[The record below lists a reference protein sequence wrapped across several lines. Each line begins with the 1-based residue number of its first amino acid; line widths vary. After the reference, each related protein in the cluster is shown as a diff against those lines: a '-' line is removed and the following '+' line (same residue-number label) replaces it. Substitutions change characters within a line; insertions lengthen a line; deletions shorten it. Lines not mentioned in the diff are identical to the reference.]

1 VRTSSRLPDDDAR
14 LRALAFALAPG
25 VGPRRWIER
34 VERFGSA
41 ERAFDATLT
50 TGERDR
56 ARGLAERALADAV
69 RVGARVLLLGDESY
83 PAALRDLHDPP
94 PVLFAIGDLSLV
106 RRTVVAVVGTRS
118 ATPYGVRVT
127 QRLASVLA
135 RAGACIASGMA
146 RGVDAVAHEAALD
159 ARAPTIAVLGTGVDV
174 AYPVAH
180 RALHARIAREG
191 LLLSELPCGTR
202 AVPGSFPRRNR
213 VIAALARLTL
223 VTEAGRSSGA
233 LITADHASEL
243 GRDVA
248 AVPGPIDVPQ
258 CAGSNRLLRDGAHV
272 VAEEAWLLTLA
283 GLREERR
290 VVVRAADDAERR
302 VLEALGEEAL
312 DLETLVERSGLPAR
326 EAMVALTALE
336 LSGGIEALADGRHR
350 VAHLPATERRLPAR
364 EAAD

>member
-1 VRTSSRLPDDDAR
+1 MRTSSRSPDDDAR
-14 LRALAFALAPG
+14 FRALALALAPG
-25 VGPRRWIER
+25 VGPRSWLER
-34 VERFGSA
+34 VERYGSA
-41 ERAFDATLT
+41 AQAFDATLA
-50 TGERDR
+50 TGERDH
-56 ARGLAERALADAV
+56 ALALAERVLADAV
-69 RVGARVLLLGDESY
+69 RVGARVLLHEDESY
-83 PAALRDLHDPP
+83 PSALRDLHDPP

-106 RRTVVAVVGTRS
+106 RRTVVAVVGTRR

-127 QRLASVLA
+127 HRLASVLA
-135 RAGACIASGMA
+135 RAGACVASGMA
-146 RGVDAVAHEAALD
+146 RGVDAAAHEAALE

-180 RALHARIAREG
+180 RTLHARIAREG

-223 VTEAGRSSGA
+223 VTEAGLSSGA
-233 LITADHASEL
+233 LITADFATEL

-258 CAGSNRLLRDGAHV
+258 SAGSNRLLRDGAHV
-272 VAEEAWLLTLA
+272 VAEEGWLLTLS
-283 GLREERR
+283 GFEEERR
-290 VVVRAADDAERR
+290 VIVRPADDAQRR
-302 VLEALGEEAL
+302 LLESLGEEAL

-336 LSGGIEALADGRHR
+336 LAGGIESLPDGRHR
-350 VAHLPATERRLPAR
+350 VSHLPASDRRAR
-364 EAAD
+364 ARRGG